1 MFDILK
7 TTFRWSYKPQFYF
20 VMSWD
25 VWMEEVWVTE
35 RRRHRVSVSCAA
47 ALPLSLLAENQ
58 IRNWWKSANND
69 KYPSSHNCIAIFIM
83 WSDTLLIVGI
93 SVFTALLGE
102 GFTWLLVYRTEKYTR
117 LKQDLEKQA
126 SVYIAYI
133 IGVALCNREVVFQ
146 WPSCVK

>member
-1 MFDILK
+1 
-7 TTFRWSYKPQFYF
+7 
-20 VMSWD
+20 
-25 VWMEEVWVTE
+25 
-35 RRRHRVSVSCAA
+35 
-47 ALPLSLLAENQ
+47 
-58 IRNWWKSANND
+58 
-69 KYPSSHNCIAIFIM
+69 M

-133 IGVALCNREVVFQ
+133 IGVNPPNGSAKCYKLTSKYLCIVV
-146 WPSCVK
+146 VD